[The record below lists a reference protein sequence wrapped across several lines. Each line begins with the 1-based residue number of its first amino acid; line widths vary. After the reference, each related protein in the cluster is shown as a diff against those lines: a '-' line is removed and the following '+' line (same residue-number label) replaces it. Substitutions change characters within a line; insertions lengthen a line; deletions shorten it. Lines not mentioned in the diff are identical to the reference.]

1 MSTYL
6 PTYGQ
11 LERDL
16 SQRILK
22 LYREEIKHFP
32 GKITCS
38 FFSNY
43 LVVVIEDSLTT
54 LEKTLIDEGKVNE
67 IVRNFNS
74 AINDLIKFKLKIAL
88 EEVLAVEVG
97 DILLDS
103 SLKTQHTGAIVTFNQ
118 LPLVRSRKSAT
129 KIKQSLH
136 LNKSVDEDDSSQAD
150 NHLETINNS
159 ISIPSDRTR
168 KELEQVIK

>member
-6 PTYGQ
+6 ATYGQ

-16 SQRILK
+16 SQRILR
-22 LYREEIKHFP
+22 LYREEMKHFP

-43 LVVVIEDSLTT
+43 LAIVVEDSLTT
-54 LEKTLIDEGKVNE
+54 LEKTLIEENKVNE
-67 IVRNFNS
+67 IVKKINL
-74 AINDLIKFKLKIAL
+74 AINELIKSKLRIAI

-97 DILLDS
+97 EILFDS

-118 LPLVRSRKSAT
+118 LPSVRHRKSVT
-129 KIKQSLH
+129 KIQKSPRI
-136 LNKSVDEDDSSQAD
+136 NKHDENNSSQAD
-150 NHLETINNS
+150 NNLEIMILSQANNANN
-159 ISIPSDRTR
+159 
-168 KELEQVIK
+168 

>member
-54 LEKTLIDEGKVNE
+54 LEKTLMDEGKANE

-74 AINDLIKFKLKIAL
+74 AINDLIKSKLRIAI
-88 EEVLAVEVG
+88 EEVLTVEVG
-97 DILLDS
+97 NILFDS

-118 LPLVRSRKSAT
+118 LPLVRSRKSVT
-129 KIKQSLH
+129 KIQKSLRI
-136 LNKSVDEDDSSQAD
+136 NKPIDEDDSSQDD
-150 NHLETINNS
+150 NNLETINNP
-159 ISIPSDRTR
+159 ISIAPDGT
-168 KELEQVIK
+168 KEQREQLIK

>member
-22 LYREEIKHFP
+22 LYREEIQHFP
-32 GKITCS
+32 GKITCT
-38 FFSNY
+38 FFNNY
-43 LVVVIEDSLTT
+43 LAIVIEDSLTS

-67 IVRNFNS
+67 IVKKFNL
-74 AINDLIKFKLKIAL
+74 AVNDMIKSKLKIAI

-97 DILLDS
+97 NILLDS
-103 SLKTQHTGAIVTFNQ
+103 SLENQHTGAIVTFNQ
-118 LPLVRSRKSAT
+118 LPSVRHRKST
-129 KIKQSLH
+129 VKIKTSQH
-136 LNKSVDEDDSSQAD
+136 QNKHVDENGFSQAD
-150 NHLETINNS
+150 NNLETMILSQANNANN
-159 ISIPSDRTR
+159 
-168 KELEQVIK
+168 

>member
-1 MSTYL
+1 MSTNL

-32 GKITCS
+32 GKITCT
-38 FFSNY
+38 FFNNY
-43 LVVVIEDSLTT
+43 LAIVVEDSLTT
-54 LEKTLIDEGKVNE
+54 LEKTLIEENKVNE
-67 IVRNFNS
+67 IVKKINS
-74 AINDLIKFKLKIAL
+74 AVNDLIKSKLKIAI

-103 SLKTQHTGAIVTFNQ
+103 SLETQHTGAIVTLNQ
-118 LPLVRSRKSAT
+118 LPSVRERKST
-129 KIKQSLH
+129 VKIQKRQH
-136 LNKSVDEDDSSQAD
+136 LNKHVDENNSSQAD
-150 NHLETINNS
+150 NNLVTINNLTS
-159 ISIPSDRTR
+159 
-168 KELEQVIK
+168 EQRQHSEQLIN